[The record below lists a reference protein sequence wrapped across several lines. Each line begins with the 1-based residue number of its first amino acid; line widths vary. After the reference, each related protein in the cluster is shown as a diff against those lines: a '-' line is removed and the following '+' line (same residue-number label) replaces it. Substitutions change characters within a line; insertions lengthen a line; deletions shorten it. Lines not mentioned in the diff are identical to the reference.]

1 MGQLRPRSG
10 NQEAR
15 YSYRFGSQT
24 QLQENSWRS
33 HWKIWK
39 REESLHMT
47 TRSTL
52 LRNDNF
58 IETVVSS
65 ANREVYELSEE
76 HIIFNGPDP
85 QILIHIWRK
94 DGFYFG
100 GTSERSYRP
109 RGDIRTN
116 DLIPIKQ
123 WLVMELFDFL
133 RLSWNL
139 KDIGIAFRWLSPAP
153 GWSQDPESWELLHEG
168 SPTGILADD
177 SAYVAANLHW
187 FMKHS
192 PERLFEIAHIESTKE
207 VCQALFGTPRVP
219 FA

>member
-1 MGQLRPRSG
+1 
-10 NQEAR
+10 
-15 YSYRFGSQT
+15 
-24 QLQENSWRS
+24 
-33 HWKIWK
+33 
-39 REESLHMT
+39 MT
-47 TRSTL
+47 TIS
-52 LRNDNF
+52 DDKF
-58 IETVVSS
+58 IETIVSS
-65 ANREVYELSEE
+65 ANREVHELAEE
-76 HIIFNGPDP
+76 HIIFPGPDP
-85 QILIHIWRK
+85 QVLIHIWQK

-207 VCQALFGTPRVP
+207 VCQALFGTPRIP